1 MDEIIN
7 RFTPFFQ
14 KQKINNNKICNHNI
28 VQNDEQTYCINC
40 GQVFKIGSTE
50 NDYNTFL
57 DTHTIQHIPY
67 KRISHFKAVLLK
79 CQGIQ
84 ETKFKNEIYDL
95 LKANI
100 KEKTKSEVIRV
111 LKENKY
117 LKDVKHSNYYLNA
130 LGGQSIIL
138 TSIQN
143 ENLLDMFKR
152 IQLPYDEWNKVK
164 KRKNFL
170 NYQFII
176 KKLYELNGI
185 NSKDIPELLTE
196 KFLIEHYNAWK
207 FICKYNHWN
216 FICKHENIKPFLVD
230 INNEN
235 KNRIN

>member
-1 MDEIIN
+1 MDEIFN
-7 RFTPFFQ
+7 RFKPYLN
-14 KQKINNNKICNHNI
+14 KKIKKKKNICNHNI
-28 VQNDEQTYCINC
+28 IFDDNQTYCEKC
-40 GQVFKIGSTE
+40 GLILKIGSIE
-50 NDYNTFL
+50 NDYNVRL
-57 DTHTIQHIPY
+57 DTHTIQYIPY

-100 KEKTKSEVIRV
+100 KEKTKREIIRI
-111 LKENKY
+111 LKENKK
-117 LKDVKHSNYYLNA
+117 LKDIKHSNFYLNA
-130 LGGQSIIL
+130 LGGNSVIL

-176 KKLYELNGI
+176 KKLYELNNI
-185 NSKDIPELLTE
+185 DNRDIPELLTE
-196 KFLIEHYNAWK
+196 KFLIEHYAAWK
-207 FICKYNHWN
+207 FICKYNYWK
-216 FICKHENIKPFLVD
+216 FICNHENIKPFLVD
-230 INNEN
+230 IDNEN
-235 KNRIN
+235 KNRVN